1 MCYIE
6 SIRYHKIIPYL
17 TMKTTI
23 GLGLTAISHEST
35 DYPRIQYSRKHDYG
49 YGNMSR

>member
-17 TMKTTI
+17 TTEMTI
-23 GLGLTAISHEST
+23 GLGLTAISDEST
-35 DYPRIQYSRKHDYG
+35 DYPRTHYSCKHDYG